1 MVGAMFS
8 RGSRQKVAR
17 PPLTDEQLLAAAVSA
32 LASRSRS
39 EAELRRLLQKKLTEP
54 GGPRI
59 DKVVARLHEL
69 GYLSDARLAEQF
81 VEIRQKQAHLGR
93 RRVSQELLRRGV
105 KADLVGDTV
114 ERAYAEVDEVAA
126 RRDRLR
132 RLRRRRGDVVHPRL
146 PGQRRRLRR
155 TYLHDRRR
163 SLTFARAQIDPP
175 LRTAPSTGPA
185 IEPFFARFSVWCFGE
200 HRYKMAHSWHRLG
213 EVADGNILLETLAPP
228 GYSKWRN
235 YEPRH

>member
-69 GYLSDARLAEQF
+69 GYFAAHPEATLGPPDDTDAASSGSKLE
-81 VEIRQKQAHLGR
+81 
-93 RRVSQELLRRGV
+93 
-105 KADLVGDTV
+105 
-114 ERAYAEVDEVAA
+114 
-126 RRDRLR
+126 
-132 RLRRRRGDVVHPRL
+132 
-146 PGQRRRLRR
+146 
-155 TYLHDRRR
+155 
-163 SLTFARAQIDPP
+163 
-175 LRTAPSTGPA
+175 A
-185 IEPFFARFSVWCFGE
+185 IQ
-200 HRYKMAHSWHRLG
+200 
-213 EVADGNILLETLAPP
+213 
-228 GYSKWRN
+228 
-235 YEPRH
+235 

>member
-69 GYLSDARLAEQF
+69 CYLSDARLAEQF

-114 ERAYAEVDEVAA
+114 ERAYAEVDEVALA
-126 RRDRLR
+126 LAFVDRKRLR
-132 RLRRRRGDVVHPRL
+132 PPKDPRETARILRQLQRAGFSMGTCWKVV
-146 PGQRRRLRR
+146 
-155 TYLHDRRR
+155 R
-163 SLTFARAQIDPP
+163 SLASQESLAGIDE
-175 LRTAPSTGPA
+175 TALTTD
-185 IEPFFARFSVWCFGE
+185 GE
-200 HRYKMAHSWHRLG
+200 A
-213 EVADGNILLETLAPP
+213 
-228 GYSKWRN
+228 
-235 YEPRH
+235 